1 LGEEKMKKGN
11 LCFKIGFVV
20 LMIGLLLTA
29 SACSKKAKVDTSD
42 QYPQTQGPSEA
53 DLAAQ
58 RLAQEQQ
65 DALRMKEAARQAFEN
80 EDVYFNFDDAT
91 LTPEAIEVLNQKAA
105 WLKENAGASVTVE
118 GHCDERGTNE
128 YNIALGERRAQSIVS
143 FLANAGIGA
152 DQMKAVSYGEEKP
165 AVVGNDEAAW
175 AKNRRGHLVV
185 N

>member
-1 LGEEKMKKGN
+1 MKKGN
-11 LCFKIGFVV
+11 VFFKIGFVV
-20 LMIGLLLTA
+20 LMIGLLMTA

-42 QYPQTQGPSEA
+42 QYPQAQGPSEEE
-53 DLAAQ
+53 LARRAQ
-58 RLAQEQQ
+58 MEREQE
-65 DALRMKEAARQAFEN
+65 ALRLKQAALQQFEN

-105 WLKENAGASVTVE
+105 WLRENSDATVTVE

-143 FLANAGIGA
+143 FLVNAGISSS
-152 DQMKAVSYGEEKP
+152 QLKAVSYGEEKP
-165 AVVGNDEAAW
+165 AVMGNDESAW
-175 AKNRRGHLVV
+175 AKNRRGHFVV